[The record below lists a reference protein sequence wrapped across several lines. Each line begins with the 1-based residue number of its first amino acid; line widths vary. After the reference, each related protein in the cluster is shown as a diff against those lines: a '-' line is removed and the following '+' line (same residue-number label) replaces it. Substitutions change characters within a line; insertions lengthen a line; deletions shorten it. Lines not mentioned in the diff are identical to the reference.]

1 MILNVFLRDSG
12 FRKIRTLCITRVNR
26 KQAALERPMAFFG
39 QSILLIL
46 GAAVFYSGGT
56 VFAVSQDRD
65 VSQDFA
71 KCKVIVNDQAR
82 LNCLKNLLPENSINP
97 SASPARDLW
106 PLVRTPHPQGGPEA
120 VAIMRTADT
129 AHSDADLAGLMIR
142 CKEKPGL
149 EVLLALVRPVPP
161 RTKRDVVVTLGS
173 TQSVLRA
180 EASATGAALIL
191 PIEATVFTTGPWRE
205 LKELTVSIKDPETE
219 IGGVIPL
226 GGLAAAMAKL
236 SASCPSG

>member
-1 MILNVFLRDSG
+1 MFSYEMRA
-12 FRKIRTLCITRVNR
+12 FEKFELCALLGLTENKGR
-26 KQAALERPMAFFG
+26 LERPMAFFG
-39 QSILLIL
+39 QSILSIL
-46 GAAVFYSGGT
+46 GAAVFYFGGT
-56 VFAVSQDRD
+56 IFAVSQDPD
-65 VSQDFA
+65 VSQEFA
-71 KCKVIVNDQAR
+71 KCKVIVNDQVR
-82 LNCLKNLLPENSINP
+82 LNCLKNLLPGDSMNP
-97 SASPARDLW
+97 SGSTARDLW

-129 AHSDADLAGLMIR
+129 ARSDADLAGLMIR
-142 CKEKPGL
+142 CKEKPGF

-161 RTKRDVVVTLGS
+161 RTKRDVVVTLVS

-180 EASATGAALIL
+180 EASVTGTALIL
-191 PIEATVFTTGPWRE
+191 PIEATAFTTGPWRE

>member
-1 MILNVFLRDSG
+1 MFYYEVEAFIKFE
-12 FRKIRTLCITRVNR
+12 LC
-26 KQAALERPMAFFG
+26 ALLGLTENKRLKDPMAFFA
-39 QSILLIL
+39 QSILLIS
-46 GAAVFYSGGT
+46 GTAVFYFGGT
-56 VFAVSQDRD
+56 AIAVSRD
-65 VSQDFA
+65 PGVSQDFA

-82 LNCLKNLLPENSINP
+82 LNCLKNLLPGDSINP
-97 SASPARDLW
+97 STSPARDLW
-106 PLVRTPHPQGGPEA
+106 ALVRTPHPRGGPEA

-129 AHSDADLAGLMIR
+129 AQSDPDLAGLMIR
-142 CKEKPGL
+142 CKEKPGF

-180 EASATGAALIL
+180 EASATGTALIL
-191 PIEATVFTTGPWRE
+191 PIEATAFTTGPWGG

-226 GGLAAAMAKL
+226 GGLAPAMAKL